1 MSSLSID
8 FEAFCHAQYSRLIG
22 TMTLYTG
29 DPELARDLAQEAL
42 ARACADWR
50 KVRKMD
56 HPGPWLHRVAINL
69 ANSHFRRRK
78 IESRVTEVL
87 AAGSASYTDPAIP
100 TALVLRQ
107 RVAGLP
113 PRQRTAL
120 ILRFFVDLSVHETAD
135 LMGCEAHTVKKLT
148 GRAVATLRLDPQ
160 LTDWLEDA
168 DVT

>member
-1 MSSLSID
+1 MSLRAPGYTRAFLFGLLGMAFTYALVCGSRAALDYDPIVSGEAILGESGLGIFHLRRLGQVVHASLAPVNPS
-8 FEAFCHAQYSRLIG
+8 
-22 TMTLYTG
+22 
-29 DPELARDLAQEAL
+29 
-42 ARACADWR
+42 
-50 KVRKMD
+50 
-56 HPGPWLHRVAINL
+56 N
-69 ANSHFRRRK
+69 
-78 IESRVTEVL
+78 ESRVTEVL

-107 RVAGLP
+107 RVAELP
-113 PRQRTAL
+113 TRQRTAL

-148 GRAVATLRLDPQ
+148 GRAIATLRLDPQ

>member
-1 MSSLSID
+1 MSSTSID
-8 FEAFCHAQYSRLIG
+8 FEAFCHMQYSRLIG
-22 TMTLYTG
+22 TLTLYTG

-69 ANSHFRRRK
+69 ANSHFRRKRS
-78 IESRVTEVL
+78 ESRAAEIL
-87 AAGSASYTDPAIP
+87 AAGSFVHSDPAIP
-100 TALVLRQ
+100 TSLVLRQ

-113 PRQRTAL
+113 ARQRTAL
-120 ILRFFVDLSVHETAD
+120 ILRFFVDLSVHETAE
-135 LMGCEAHTVKKLT
+135 LMDCEAHTVKKLT
-148 GRAVATLRLDPQ
+148 GRAIATLRLDPQ

-168 DVT
+168 DVS